1 MARKMGS
8 KKEEFE
14 RLRRH
19 HRAFQA
25 NSHLW
30 DVQGFV
36 PEPRVVMI
44 LNRFTRNL
52 IVMYASQACGT
63 IFNIEPE
70 QIEGKP
76 ILLFV
81 RSDELGI
88 FVENVG
94 ATRSSGS
101 IMNIRFWFQSPNLA
115 HEVPCEA
122 VIFGCSDG
130 IVAIMRQC
138 KPFVRRYLIGG
149 MEHNRSMAGNWPRH
163 WYVTPSPSGSMA
175 STSPS
180 SSISSTP
187 PKLTMSRLKNI
198 RVVDRHDRSIRPLE
212 EVAKVDPYLAKD
224 IDLVTEKLGVREF
237 SIQDNVQ
244 EVSDS
249 EEDDIDISERN
260 QNQVQCYR

>member
-1 MARKMGS
+1 
-8 KKEEFE
+8 EFE
-14 RLRRH
+14 RLKRH

-88 FVENVG
+88 FVENVDT
-94 ATRSSGS
+94 TRSSGS
-101 IMNIRFWFQSPNLA
+101 IMNIRFWFQSPNLT

-122 VIFGCSDG
+122 VVFGCSDG

-138 KPFVRRYLIGG
+138 KPFVRRYLIGDT
-149 MEHNRSMAGNWPRH
+149 EHSRFMAGNWPRR
-163 WYVTPSPSGSMA
+163 WYVSPSPSGSMM
-175 STSPS
+175 STSP

-198 RVVDRHDRSIRPLE
+198 RVMDRHDRNIRPLE

-224 IDLVTEKLGVREF
+224 IDL
-237 SIQDNVQ
+237 
-244 EVSDS
+244 
-249 EEDDIDISERN
+249 
-260 QNQVQCYR
+260 